1 MAEPS
6 RTELLASMESFLQ
19 AHAPCAPQTT
29 LDATA
34 VFVHAS
40 AVAHGY
46 DAPGPAAQ
54 WRSDRDRHAWSYAAH
69 GHTVHVVVTRVA
81 QRAAVL
87 ALIDDG
93 PCCMLDVARP
103 TYINATALP
112 WRDSDDRAQ
121 LASLYM
127 RMDEWQHLLDERVWA
142 PLTAP
147 GAPDK
152 GATIPCRD
160 APQALVAPGVAPPAD
175 APPVSA
181 FPPRIGDADR
191 DPWAA
196 SPDVFGGGLPLA
208 RPPRADGM
216 IVGPD
221 HPLWQSRRREDNAP
235 WLPPMGAPPGARFD
249 PVGPLAPMRRR
260 GDPDWDEFAP
270 PSSMFS

>member
-93 PCCMLDVARP
+93 PCCMLDVAIP

-152 GATIPCRD
+152 GATIPRRD
-160 APQALVAPGVAPPAD
+160 APQAHVAPGVAPPAD

-181 FPPRIGDADR
+181 FPPRIGDASTPSVHWR
-191 DPWAA
+191 RCGAA
-196 SPDVFGGGLPLA
+196 ATPTGTNLRLH
-208 RPPRADGM
+208 RPCFPSLQDIHAVDEAM
-216 IVGPD
+216 P
-221 HPLWQSRRREDNAP
+221 QSLHFREDS
-235 WLPPMGAPPGARFD
+235 GAIQHDA
-249 PVGPLAPMRRR
+249 LSMRCR
-260 GDPDWDEFAP
+260 
-270 PSSMFS
+270 